1 MLFTTCFVKL
11 NRYSVRGRG
20 GGRGRGG
27 PPRAKQMPFD
37 LFPEV
42 AIGVVKYSVEE
53 VKKYSPFV
61 SWSQNLQTFF
71 ETSPYHYQDRRLT
84 LQKMQKLDIE
94 RYSDKKLQATT
105 VKQPLHHLIMMDK
118 DHMPAE
124 LVRGGRPTVKR
135 IKWGNEI
142 DLNKLDQ
149 FEKLEE
155 KHKGTEEENQEEEVE
170 EEENEE
176 NEENE
181 EYSDDNDYTKG
192 EYVDDDEDDFNMDD
206 EANEDDAGIF

>member
-1 MLFTTCFVKL
+1 MSF
-11 NRYSVRGRG
+11 RGRG

-53 VKKYSPFV
+53 VKKYSQFV
-61 SWSQNLQTFF
+61 TWSQNLQTFF

-84 LQKMQKLDIE
+84 LQKTQKVDIE

-124 LVRGGRPTVKR
+124 LARGGQQTVKR
-135 IKWGNEI
+135 IKWDNEI

-155 KHKGTEEENQEEEVE
+155 KQKGTEEENEEEVE
-170 EEENEE
+170 EEEEVEDEE
-176 NEENE
+176 F
-181 EYSDDNDYTKG
+181 SDDNDYTKG
-192 EYVDDDEDDFNMDD
+192 EYVDDDEDDFNMED

>member
-1 MLFTTCFVKL
+1 MSF
-11 NRYSVRGRG
+11 RGRG

-53 VKKYSPFV
+53 VKKYSQFV

-84 LQKMQKLDIE
+84 LQKTQKLDIE

-124 LVRGGRPTVKR
+124 LVKDGQQTVKR
-135 IKWGNEI
+135 VKWDDEI

-155 KHKGTEEENQEEEVE
+155 KYKGTEEENEEEDAE
-170 EEENEE
+170 DEENEDDAE
-176 NEENE
+176 I
-181 EYSDDNDYTKG
+181 SGDDNDY
-192 EYVDDDEDDFNMDD
+192 EQAENVDDDEDDFNTPEEID
-206 EANEDDAGIF
+206 EDTY